1 VRGRSLIVDGLQLA
15 GGLVL
20 LVVGGRTLVSSASAL
35 AVAMGVSTLV
45 IGLTVVA
52 FGTSAPELA
61 VNVIAAIRG
70 SGEVAFGNLMGSN
83 LANVGLIIGVA
94 AIVKPLEIQGVII
107 TREIPMM
114 LLASLAVL
122 VMGVDSIGGSDVNAY
137 DRADGLL
144 LFLFFAV
151 FLYYTIGDTLRS
163 RPVDPLIEQLEEHRI
178 RPQASVLR
186 AITLIV
192 VGLGLLTVGGQLTVA
207 GATGLAEALSV
218 SDALI
223 GLSVIA
229 VGTSLPELSTS
240 IIAARQGDTDLA
252 VGNVVGS
259 NIFNLLFVL
268 ATTSTIRPVSV
279 PANGVLDLLAV
290 VAMAV
295 LLWVVCSTYGGRRVT
310 HAEGWLLLVG
320 YVGFIAARV
329 A

>member
-1 VRGRSLIVDGLQLA
+1 M
-15 GGLVL
+15 L

-35 AVAMGVSTLV
+35 ALSMGVSTLV

-52 FGTSAPELA
+52 FGTSAPEFA

-83 LANVGLIIGVA
+83 LANVGLIVGAA
-94 AIVKPLEIQGVII
+94 AIVRPLAIQGVII
-107 TREIPMM
+107 RREIPMM

-122 VMGVDSIGGSDVNAY
+122 VMGIDSIGGASVNQY
-137 DRADGLL
+137 DRGDGLL

-151 FLYYTIGDTLRS
+151 FLYYTIGDTLRT
-163 RPVDPLIEQLEEHRI
+163 RPVDPLIEQLEERRI
-178 RPQASVLR
+178 RSYASVLR
-186 AITLIV
+186 AIGLIL
-192 VGLGLLTVGGQLTVA
+192 VGLVLLTVGGQLTVG
-207 GATGLAEALSV
+207 GATGLAKALSV
-218 SDALI
+218 SDAVI

-268 ATTSTIRPVSV
+268 ATTSTIRPVAV
-279 PANGVLDLLAV
+279 PENGVLDLLAV

-320 YVGFIAARV
+320 YAGYIAARV

>member
-1 VRGRSLIVDGLQLA
+1 MTADGLQLVV
-15 GGLVL
+15 GLVL

-35 AVAMGVSTLV
+35 ALSMGVSTLV

-52 FGTSAPELA
+52 FGTSAPEFA
-61 VNVIAAIRG
+61 VNVIAAISG

-83 LANVGLIIGVA
+83 LANVGLIVGVA
-94 AIVKPLEIQGVII
+94 AIVRPLAIQGVII

-122 VMGVDSIGGSDVNAY
+122 VMGIDSIGGSTVNAY
-137 DRADGLL
+137 TRSDGLL

-151 FLYYTIGDTLRS
+151 FLYYTIGDTLRA
-163 RPVDPLIEQLEEHRI
+163 RPVDPLIEQLEERRI
-178 RPQASVLR
+178 RSYESVLR
-186 AITLIV
+186 AIALIV
-192 VGLGLLTVGGQLTVA
+192 AGLVLLTIGGQLTVA

-218 SDALI
+218 PDAVI

-268 ATTSTIRPVSV
+268 ATTSTIRPVAV
-279 PANGVLDLLAV
+279 PADGVLDLVAV

-295 LLWVVCSTYGGRRVT
+295 LLWVVCSAYGGRRVT

-320 YVGFIAARV
+320 YVGYVAARV